1 MGYSATHNVVLKL
14 HRTAIFRYTMHI
26 IEGISNELIVF
37 QTSGNQMNG
46 LAHILYYM
54 VLLCLILT

>member
-14 HRTAIFRYTMHI
+14 HSTAIFRYAMHI
-26 IEGISNELIVF
+26 IEGISNELIVV

-46 LAHILYYM
+46 LAHIL
-54 VLLCLILT
+54 